1 MCPGQVPDD
10 LSEDALSITGLAVSE
25 ASEQQLHECWEAKG
39 ATMRELYPAFSDFMD
54 LIRQVL
60 ARDVRSVH
68 QRLHG
73 RGKGATTVPGEC
85 LRHAKHAKA
94 DDQSLSVSDILYA
107 QSETDAMLPIGSA
120 EYQVV
125 LQGIRVWYSV
135 TQTRQV
141 HVQRA
146 EPVQ

>member
-1 MCPGQVPDD
+1 
-10 LSEDALSITGLAVSE
+10 
-25 ASEQQLHECWEAKG
+25 
-39 ATMRELYPAFSDFMD
+39 MRELYPAFSDFMD

-85 LRHAKHAKA
+85 LRHTKHAKA
-94 DDQSLSVSDILYA
+94 DNQSLSVSDILYA

-125 LQGIRVWYSV
+125 LQGIGVWYSV

-146 EPVQ
+146 ESVH